1 MKTTLKNGTITRFR
15 AKTAIITHSSALR
28 REQTVATSAENSS
41 QHLDDEGEI
50 SKTRKKA
57 EADALQAL
65 GVTLTALPKDKL
77 LKLNLPEKLY
87 EAILEAKRITANGA
101 IRRQRQ
107 YIGSLMRNIDASPII
122 AQLEKW
128 DGKNQEE
135 NARFHQLE
143 RWRDRLLQQD
153 QALNQFIAEYPQTD
167 IQQVRTL
174 IRNAKRELEAN
185 KPPKSSRELFKLLRT
200 ITEQDIEPNETET
213 QLEENT
219 PRLDDD

>member
-1 MKTTLKNGTITRFR
+1 M
-15 AKTAIITHSSALR
+15 
-28 REQTVATSAENSS
+28 ATSAENTS
-41 QHLDDEGEI
+41 QHLDSEGEI

-77 LKLNLPEKLY
+77 IKLNLPETLY

-101 IRRQRQ
+101 IRRHRQ
-107 YIGSLMRNIDASPII
+107 YIGSLMRNIDATPII
-122 AQLEKW
+122 AQLQKW

-143 RWRDRLLQQD
+143 RWRDRLLQQE

-167 IQQVRTL
+167 IQQIRTL
-174 IRNAKRELEAN
+174 IRNAKREQEAN
-185 KPPKSSRELFKLLRT
+185 KPPKSSRELFKLLRS
-200 ITEQDIEPNETET
+200 ITEHDAESTESET
-213 QLEENT
+213 QRDT
-219 PRLDDD
+219 LDEPSEDD